1 MFGPTHRDVM
11 QSRQYRRRPVLLRDI
26 FIDQAGTQ
34 YRRSRQAAC
43 DRVSGHHR
51 IAQKGRLNGGEAR
64 RWGYICYWLIAFHST
79 KMRSFSWVFKR
90 PIYCVEP
97 FTMLLQ
103 GVISFPL
110 CDSIGWPL
118 QAQSGCVLLQLSSPR
133 RRCGTGD
140 IVVNPKEL
148 S

>member
-1 MFGPTHRDVM
+1 MFGPTHRDMM
-11 QSRQYRRRPVLLRDI
+11 QSRQYRRCAMLLRDI

-51 IAQKGRLNGGEAR
+51 IAQKSRLDSGEAR
-64 RWGYICYWLIAFHST
+64 RWGYICYWLIAFHIG
-79 KMRSFSWVFKR
+79 KMRAFSWVFKHS
-90 PIYCVEP
+90 IQCVEP
-97 FTMLLQ
+97 FTPSLQ

-118 QAQSGCVLLQLSSPR
+118 QAQSGCVLLQWSSPR
-133 RRCGTGD
+133 RRCDAGD